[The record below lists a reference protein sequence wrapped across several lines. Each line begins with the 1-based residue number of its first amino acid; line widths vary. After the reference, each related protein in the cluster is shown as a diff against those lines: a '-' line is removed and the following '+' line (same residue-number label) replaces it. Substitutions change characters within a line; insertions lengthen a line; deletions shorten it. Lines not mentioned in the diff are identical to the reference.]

1 MDAKTFT
8 EIIREL
14 DDDLNHLHSKPQDL
28 LVHYESAAGLCW
40 LALNK
45 MRKLVIKNGFQNQE
59 EEIHFFKRVKPKVF
73 SKCSSL
79 SKSWNRSTS

>member
-1 MDAKTFT
+1 MYAKSHS

-28 LVHYESAAGLCW
+28 LIYYESAAGLCW

-45 MRKLVIKNGFQNQE
+45 MRKLVIKNGFQDQE
-59 EEIHFFKRVKPKVF
+59 EEIDFFKRVKPKVF
-73 SKCSSL
+73 SKYSSL